1 MVKPLMQH
9 ISKWR
14 ILQMVICFIRI
25 NNSYTLYDWLEWKS
39 ATEYMNTCNVN
50 KLYIYNIVTVYL
62 SFSELQVVLIYKFSF
77 CGQSL
82 AV

>member
-25 NNSYTLYDWLEWKS
+25 NNSYTLYDWLE
-39 ATEYMNTCNVN
+39 
-50 KLYIYNIVTVYL
+50 
-62 SFSELQVVLIYKFSF
+62 
-77 CGQSL
+77 
-82 AV
+82 